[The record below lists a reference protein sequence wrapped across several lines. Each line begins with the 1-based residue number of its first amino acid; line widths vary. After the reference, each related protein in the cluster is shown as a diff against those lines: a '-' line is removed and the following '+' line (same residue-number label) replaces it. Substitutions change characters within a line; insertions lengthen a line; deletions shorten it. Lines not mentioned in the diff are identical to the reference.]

1 VEIGLFLTITNL
13 LKLSV
18 RVFWGLVFLFICL
31 VILVSLSK
39 DVRIELTTCKL
50 LVGGQM
56 LQYYYFST
64 AITY

>member
-1 VEIGLFLTITNL
+1 METGLFLKITNF

-18 RVFWGLVFLFICL
+18 RVFWGLVFIFFCL
-31 VILVSLSK
+31 VILVSLSE

-50 LVGGQM
+50 LMGGQM